1 METQVGQWETE
12 AVMVQAWSGREVRA
26 LRESQRLSIREF
38 AHRIG
43 VSERMVSRWEAGGTN
58 IRPRPINQEGL
69 DTLLAAATEDEKSR
83 FTARLEAHSTP
94 RPTFEPEA
102 IRTEPTPPPS
112 ANHRPQ
118 RRAATSPR
126 RAEEPDVLAMQAFRS
141 ADRQVGGGHLYAAV
155 VKYLHTQVGPRL
167 FGGDLVVE
175 DPSVFTAAA
184 GLTEMAGWMAHDAGR
199 DDRAYSH
206 FLRAFHLSKAGQDRQ
221 LGVHVLASL
230 SHLAHHRTD
239 PLGAIRFAQAG
250 EVALAEGPRNPELA
264 ARLLA
269 MKARGR
275 AALGDDQETR
285 ALLGQ
290 AEAALDGTHAETP
303 SEWVSHFDHGSLAS
317 EAARCMRQLGNPA
330 VAQEQAQ
337 LVLQL
342 RPSSHTRSHAFGQL
356 FLITSLIEQGETEE
370 ACRITRDVIES
381 TQSLGSQLVVQ
392 QLTEIR
398 DQLTPYADS
407 PTISET
413 RELVSDTVRQRTWLQ
428 QWIASD
434 ILESQA
440 PAQ

>member
-1 METQVGQWETE
+1 
-12 AVMVQAWSGREVRA
+12 MVQAWSGREVRA

-38 AHRIG
+38 AQRIG
-43 VSERMVSRWEAGGTN
+43 VSERMVSRWEAGGSN

-69 DTLLAAATEDEKSR
+69 DTLLAEATEDARSR
-83 FTARLEAHSTP
+83 FAARLEALETP
-94 RPTFEPEA
+94 GPMSEPEA
-102 IRTEPTPPPS
+102 IRAGPTPPPS
-112 ANHRPQ
+112 AELRPQ
-118 RRAATSPR
+118 GHAHTATLSKR
-126 RAEEPDVLAMQAFRS
+126 SEGPDVLAMQAFRS

-175 DPSVFTAAA
+175 DPAVFTAAA

-230 SHLAHHRTD
+230 SHLAHHRAD
-239 PLGAIRFAQAG
+239 PHGAIHFAQAG
-250 EVALAEGPRNPELA
+250 QSALAASPRNPELA

-269 MKARGR
+269 MRARGR

-285 ALLGQ
+285 TLLGQ
-290 AEAALDGTHAETP
+290 AEAALDGAHAEAP
-303 SEWVSHFDHGSLAS
+303 SEWVSHFDRGSLAS
-317 EAARCMRQLGNPA
+317 EAARCMRQLGKPVA
-330 VAQEQAQ
+330 AQEQAQ
-337 LVLQL
+337 LVLEL

-356 FLITSLIEQGETEE
+356 FLIASLIEQGETEE

-381 TQSLGSQLVVQ
+381 TQSLGSQLVVH
-392 QLTEIR
+392 QLNEIR
-398 DQLTPYADS
+398 DQLAPYAYS
-407 PTISET
+407 PTVSET

-434 ILESQA
+434 VVESEAQA
-440 PAQ
+440 R

>member
-1 METQVGQWETE
+1 
-12 AVMVQAWSGREVRA
+12 MVQAWSGREVRA

-38 AHRIG
+38 AQRIG
-43 VSERMVSRWEAGGTN
+43 VSERMVSRWEAGGAN

-69 DTLLAAATEDEKSR
+69 DTLLAAATEDERSR
-83 FTARLEAHSTP
+83 FAARLDALSAP
-94 RPTFEPEA
+94 RTASRPEA
-102 IRTEPTPPPS
+102 IRTEPTPPAS
-112 ANHRPQ
+112 VDLRLQ
-118 RRAATSPR
+118 RRAATASSPK
-126 RAEEPDVLAMQAFRS
+126 RAEGPDVLAMQAFRS
-141 ADRQVGGGHLYAAV
+141 ADRQVGGAHLYAAV

-167 FGGDLVVE
+167 FGGDIVVE
-175 DPSVFTAAA
+175 DPTVFTAAA

-206 FLRAFHLSKAGQDRQ
+206 FLRAYHLSKAGQDRQ

-230 SHLAHHRTD
+230 SHLAHHRSD
-239 PLGAIRFAQAG
+239 PHGAIRFAQAG
-250 EVALAEGPRNPELA
+250 EAALAEGPRNPELA

-269 MKARGR
+269 MRARAR

-290 AEAALDGTHAETP
+290 AEAALDGSHAETT

-317 EAARCMRQLGNPA
+317 EAARCMGQLGNPA
-330 VAQEQAQ
+330 SAQEQAQ
-337 LVLQL
+337 LVLEL
-342 RPSSHTRSHAFGQL
+342 RPSTHTRSHAFGQL

-392 QLTEIR
+392 QLAEIR
-398 DQLTPYADS
+398 DQLAPYADS
-407 PTISET
+407 PIVSET
-413 RELVSDTVRQRTWLQ
+413 RELVSDTARQRTWLQ

-434 ILESQA
+434 VLESQT
-440 PAQ
+440 PAR